1 MKLNYNKLIEI
12 TTKCKVIIGWLFF
25 LTASVSYA
33 QYSNL
38 KFENLDTSKG
48 LSSSTCVDILQ
59 DQEGFLWFGT
69 IDGINKYDGYDFEVY
84 RNILDDPTSLSNNRI
99 TVITEDNLGRLW
111 IGTSN
116 GLNVFDK
123 NTEKFH
129 KIDLYQKRNDGLNFH
144 EEINGLLYQKKKNI
158 LWVATKNGVTKLQLD
173 NTQRNAYDKIKFSHF
188 SNKANDPSSIDSN
201 DVTAAVEDKKGN
213 VWLVTKGNHLHKYI
227 PSTNKFIRFPI
238 DFQGSQYLSHLPKQI
253 LIDKDGEFWIGN
265 DISHLFLFN
274 VEKGTFRNVSPLN
287 KSVPVFHLYQDKKG
301 FIWASTDGN
310 GIFLMDKKKGLLQ
323 HLVHNPFNPFS
334 LSNNQ
339 PSKVLEDKNGI
350 YWIATYNTGLNK
362 LAISKTSFGHYFYKS
377 ESNEGLSAKI
387 AQSVLED
394 SKKRIWIGTDGGGM
408 NLFDENKGTFRHF
421 RSRPGDP
428 NSLSS
433 DKIVNIVEGDNGVLW
448 VCTWDAGLN
457 KFYTE
462 TGKVKSYQY
471 NRNNPYSIGQNTVWC
486 AKKDSKGYLW
496 LGTSTGGLNLFD
508 PVSEKF
514 YQYKNIPGDSK
525 SLISN
530 FVFSLYIDSKNR
542 LFIGTSQGLCVTNLK
557 SINGHIPPKIN
568 FTEVKI
574 KRIQGSRINYL
585 TEDYKGN
592 IWVGT
597 DMGLYEL
604 DAVLRLK
611 KTYSSLNGLPSNL
624 VVGIQEDN
632 NKNLWITTKG
642 GLSYLN
648 PRTGIFK
655 NFNTHDGLQGTEFQ
669 SKSIDKTSDGRI
681 IVGGI
686 NGFNIFNPNEI
697 SLRSNIV
704 TPVINEIRLFNKK
717 VNPGEYVNGRIL
729 LNESVTKVREIKL
742 KYDQGYISFG
752 FVALNYQNPERVK
765 YAYKLAGLDE
775 GFINAGT
782 SRIANY
788 SNLEPGD
795 YIFELLASVDGQWDH
810 AKKSIIYLTV
820 QSPPWKTWWAYCL
833 YVLAFG
839 SLLYFSVNYY
849 TRKVREEKEQE
860 LDQMKLNF
868 FINVSHEFRTP
879 LTLIL
884 NPVDK
889 ILSSFN
895 DPEEVKKSALIIQRS
910 SRRLLHLVNQL
921 LDLRKMDLGKTPL
934 EISRINVVKF
944 SKDVFLLFED
954 LAKAKGIRFIF
965 NSSQKEIFGMF
976 DPDKI
981 EKILSNLLSN
991 AIKFTDKGG
1000 IISLSLSELTQEKNT
1015 TVLWFFKKSRMER
1028 VLDIRVSDTGI
1039 GLKNEEID
1047 KVFQRFFHPDNSKTG
1062 TGIGLNFI
1070 KSLVE
1075 LHKGEILVESEYQV
1089 GTTFIVRL
1097 PADLQGSKKEYGS
1110 SYQTGSYE
1118 IDKNSLT
1125 SAEYEIA
1132 ISNEDEDILPN
1143 EVEKGSRPVVLIV
1156 EDNKELRSHLKNELS
1171 NQFQVKEAANGLIG
1185 LEKVKKYFPDIV
1197 ISDVMMPEMDGF
1209 ELCRQIKNEIETSH
1223 IPVILLTAR
1232 SLEEDR
1238 IEGYDTGADEYLSKP
1253 FNINVLKSRIRN
1265 LLEARKRAK
1274 ERFASIGSM
1283 LPSSEIATNSID
1295 ELFLD
1300 KTTKIVLHNI
1310 SNPDFALE
1318 DIIREIGIGRS
1329 QFYRKISSITGQNP
1343 SNFIRTI
1350 RLKYASELLLTK
1362 QYSIK
1367 ELTHLCGFN
1376 SSAYFTKTFKELFGM
1391 TPTQFAEEKGK
1402 KK

>member
-1 MKLNYNKLIEI
+1 MINAVKNKI
-12 TTKCKVIIGWLFF
+12 IIGWLFF
-25 LTASVSYA
+25 MTTFILQA

-38 KFENLDTSKG
+38 KFENFDTSKG

-59 DQEGFLWFGT
+59 DREGFLWFGT
-69 IDGINKYDGYDFEVY
+69 IDGINRYDGYDFEVY
-84 RNILDDPTSLSNNRI
+84 RNVLDDPTSISNNRI
-99 TVITEDNLGRLW
+99 KVITEDNWGRLW
-111 IGTSN
+111 IGTNN

-129 KIDLYQKRNDGLNFH
+129 KIDLYQKKNDGLSFR
-144 EEINGLLYQKKKNI
+144 EEISGLLYQKNNNT
-158 LWVATKNGVTKLQLD
+158 LWVATKNGVTKLLLD
-173 NTQRNAYDKIKFSHF
+173 STQRGAYKNIYFSYY
-188 SNKANDPSSIDSN
+188 SNNPNDPTSIDSN
-201 DVTAAVEDKKGN
+201 DVTGIVEDKNEN
-213 VWLVTKGNHLHKYI
+213 VWLVTKANHLNKYN
-227 PSTNKFIRFPI
+227 PKTNKFIRFAI
-238 DFQGSQYLSHLPKQI
+238 DFPGSQYLNHIPKQI
-253 LIDKDGEFWIGN
+253 LIDNDGDFWIGN
-265 DISHLFLFN
+265 DISHLFLYN
-274 VEKGTFRNVSPLN
+274 SKKGTFKDVSPLN
-287 KSVPVFHLYQDKKG
+287 KSVPIFHLYQDKKG
-301 FIWASTDGN
+301 VIWVSTDGG
-310 GIFLMDKKKGLLQ
+310 GIFLLDKKKGLLQ

-350 YWIATYNTGLNK
+350 FWIATYNTGLNK

-394 SKKRIWIGTDGGGM
+394 SKNRIWIGTDGGGL
-408 NLFDENKGTFRHF
+408 NLFNEKKGTFRHY
-421 RSRPGDP
+421 RARPGDS

-433 DKIVNIVEGDNGVLW
+433 DKIVNILEGEDDVLW
-448 VCTWDAGLN
+448 VCTWDGGLN
-457 KFYTE
+457 KFYTQ

-471 NRNNPYSIGQNTVWC
+471 SRTNPFSIGQNTVWC
-486 AKKDSKGYLW
+486 AKKDSNGYLW

-514 YQYKNIPGDSK
+514 YQYKNIPGDST

-530 FVFSLYIDSKNR
+530 FVFSLFIDSKKR
-542 LFIGTSQGLCVTNLK
+542 LFIGTSQGLCIADLK
-557 SINGHIPPKIN
+557 SMKVQIPPKIN
-568 FTEVKI
+568 FSEVKI
-574 KRIQGSRINYL
+574 KHIQGSRINYIA
-585 TEDYKGN
+585 EDHKGN

-604 DAVLRLK
+604 DSGLHLK
-611 KTYSSLNGLPSNL
+611 KSYSSLNGLPNNL
-624 VVGIQEDN
+624 VVGIEEDN
-632 NKNLWITTKG
+632 NNNLWITTKG

-648 PRTGIFK
+648 PKTQIFK

-669 SKSIDKTSDGRI
+669 SKSIDKTHDGRI

-686 NGFNIFNPNEI
+686 NGFNIFNPNDI
-697 SLRSNIV
+697 SLKSNIV
-704 TPVINEIRLFNKK
+704 FPVISEIRLFNKK
-717 VNPGEYVNGRIL
+717 VNPGEEINGRIL
-729 LNESVTKVREIKL
+729 LNQSVTKVKNIEL

-765 YAYKLAGLDE
+765 YAFKLIGLDDD
-775 GFINAGT
+775 FINAGT

-788 SNLEPGD
+788 SNLQPGD
-795 YIFELLASVDGQWDH
+795 YIFELMASIDGQWDQ
-810 AKKSIIYLTV
+810 ARKTIIHVTV
-820 QSPPWKTWWAYCL
+820 LSPPWKTWWAYCF
-833 YVLAFG
+833 YILAFT
-839 SLLYFSVNYY
+839 SLLYFLINYY

-895 DPEEVKKSALIIQRS
+895 DPEEVKKSAMVIQRS

-934 EISRINVVKF
+934 EINRLNVVKF

-954 LAKAKGIRFIF
+954 LAKAKGIRFMF
-965 NSSQKEIFGMF
+965 DSSQKEIYGMF

-991 AIKFTDKGG
+991 AIKFTEKGG
-1000 IISLSLSELTQEKNT
+1000 TITLSIAELKQEKINS
-1015 TVLWFFKKSRMER
+1015 VRCFFKKSTMKR

-1039 GLKNEEID
+1039 GLKKEEIN
-1047 KVFQRFFHPDNSKTG
+1047 KVFERFFHPDSSKTG

-1075 LHKGEILVESEYQV
+1075 LHQGEILVESEYQV

-1097 PADLQGSKKEYGS
+1097 PADLSVCKKKSVNTYEIDG
-1110 SYQTGSYE
+1110 YE
-1118 IDKNSLT
+1118 IDKNSIT

-1132 ISNEDEDILPN
+1132 ISNEDEEIVTVDF
-1143 EVEKGSRPVVLIV
+1143 EKGNRPVILIV

-1171 NQFQVKEAANGLIG
+1171 NQFQVKEAANGLLG
-1185 LEKVKKYFPDIV
+1185 LEKVKKYLPALI

-1253 FNINVLKSRIRN
+1253 FNINVLKARIRN

-1274 ERFASIGSM
+1274 ERFASIGNI
-1283 LPSSEIATNSID
+1283 LPSSEITTNSID

-1310 SNPDFALE
+1310 SDPDFALE
-1318 DIIREIGIGRS
+1318 DIIRELGIGRS
-1329 QFYRKISSITGQNP
+1329 QFYRKISSITGHNP

-1350 RLKYASELLLTK
+1350 RLKYASELLLSN
-1362 QYSIK
+1362 QYSVK

-1391 TPTQFAEEKGK
+1391 TPTQFAEEKSTNR
-1402 KK
+1402 

>member
-1 MKLNYNKLIEI
+1 MKSK
-12 TTKCKVIIGWLFF
+12 IIIACLFF
-25 LTASVSYA
+25 FAASISYA

-69 IDGINKYDGYDFEVY
+69 IDGLNKYDGYDFEIY
-84 RNILDDPTSLSNNRI
+84 RNILDNSTSLSNNRI
-99 TVITEDNLGRLW
+99 TVMAEDKLGRLW

-123 NTEKFH
+123 NIEKFH
-129 KIDLYQKRNDGLNFH
+129 KIDLYKRKNGAINFR
-144 EEINGLLYQKKKNI
+144 EEINGLLYLKSNNT
-158 LWVATKNGVTKLQLD
+158 LWVSTKNGIIKLFLNSIGND
-173 NTQRNAYDKIKFSHF
+173 DYENIKFNHYN
-188 SNKANDPSSIDSN
+188 NKPNNPSSIDNN
-201 DVTAAVEDKKGN
+201 DVTNVVADKKGN
-213 VWLVTKGNHLHKYI
+213 VWLVTKGNNLHKYNNG
-227 PSTNKFIRFPI
+227 TDNFTRYPI
-238 DFQGSQYLSHLPKQI
+238 DFNGNQYLNHLPKQI
-253 LIDKDGEFWIGN
+253 LIDKDGDFWIGN
-265 DISHLFLFN
+265 DISHLFLYN
-274 VEKGTFRNVSPLN
+274 NKDKTFKNVSTIN
-287 KSVPVFHLYQDKKG
+287 KSTPIFHLFQDKKG
-301 FIWASTDGN
+301 IIWVSTDGD
-310 GIFLMDKKKGLLQ
+310 GIFLFDKEKGMLQ

-339 PSKVLEDKNGI
+339 PSKVLEDRTGI
-350 YWIATYNTGLNK
+350 FWIATYNTGINK

-377 ESNEGLSAKI
+377 ETLEGLSAKI
-387 AQSVLED
+387 AQSVLQD
-394 SKKRIWIGTDGGGM
+394 SKKRIWIGTDGGGL
-408 NLFDENKGTFRHF
+408 NLFDEKRGSFRHY
-421 RSRPGDP
+421 RARLGDP
-428 NSLSS
+428 SSLSS
-433 DKIVNIVEGDNGVLW
+433 DKIVNIIEGDNDVLW
-448 VCTWDAGLN
+448 VCTWDGGLN

-462 TGKVKSYQY
+462 TGKAKSYQY
-471 NRNNPYSIGQNTVWC
+471 SRTNPFSIGQNTVWC
-486 AKKDSKGYLW
+486 AKKDANGNLW
-496 LGTSTGGLNLFD
+496 LGTSTGGLNFFD
-508 PVSEKF
+508 PASEKF
-514 YQYKNIPGDSK
+514 YRYKNVPGNSK

-530 FVFSLYIDSKNR
+530 FVFSLFIDSKNR
-542 LFIGTSQGLCVTNLK
+542 LFTGTSQGLCVSSLK
-557 SINGHIPPKIN
+557 GVKGQTPPKVT
-568 FTEVKI
+568 FSEVKI
-574 KRIQGSRINYL
+574 KHIQGSRINYI
-585 TEDYKGN
+585 TEDKKNN

-604 DAVLRLK
+604 DEELRLK
-611 KTYSSLNGLPSNL
+611 KNYSTLDGLPNNL
-624 VVGIQEDN
+624 VVGIEEDRN
-632 NKNLWITTKG
+632 GNLWITTKG

-648 PRTGIFK
+648 PKTGIFK
-655 NFNTHDGLQGTEFQ
+655 NFNVHDGLQGIEFQ
-669 SKSIDKTSDGRI
+669 SKSIGKTYDGRI
-681 IVGGI
+681 IAGGI
-686 NGFNIFNPNEI
+686 NGFNIFNPDDI
-697 SLRSNIV
+697 SLKSDIV
-704 TPVINEIRLFNKK
+704 TPVVSEIRLFNKK
-717 VNPGEYVNGRIL
+717 INPGDEVNGRVL
-729 LNESVTKVREIKL
+729 LNESVTKLKEIKL

-765 YAYKLAGLDE
+765 YAYKMTGLDE
-775 GFINAGT
+775 NYINAGT
-782 SRIANY
+782 TRIANY

-795 YIFELLASVDGQWDH
+795 YTFEVMASVDGQWDL
-810 AKKSIIYLTV
+810 AKKTAIYVTV
-820 QSPPWKTWWAYCL
+820 QSPPWKTWWAYSL
-833 YVLAFG
+833 YFIAFG
-839 SLLYFSVNYY
+839 SLLYFWVNYY
-849 TRKVREEKEQE
+849 TRKVKEEKEQE

-895 DPEEVKKSALIIQRS
+895 DPDEVKKSALIIQRS

-934 EISRINVVKF
+934 EINKLNIVKF

-954 LAKAKGIRFIF
+954 LAKAKGVRFLF
-965 NSSQKEIFGMF
+965 ESSQKEIYGMF
-976 DPDKI
+976 DADKI

-1000 IISLSLSELTQEKNT
+1000 AITLKISESNQQRTITILK
-1015 TVLWFFKKSRMER
+1015 FFRKSRIER
-1028 VLDIRVSDTGI
+1028 VVDIKVIDTGI
-1039 GLKNEEID
+1039 GLKKEEI
-1047 KVFQRFFHPDNSKTG
+1047 KEVFQRFFHPDSSKTG

-1075 LHKGEILVESEYQV
+1075 LHEGEILVESEFGV
-1089 GTTFIVRL
+1089 GTTFTVKI
-1097 PADLQGSKKEYGS
+1097 PADLAAGKKEFEN
-1110 SYQTGSYE
+1110 SYQSGRYE
-1118 IDKNSLT
+1118 INKNSLT

-1132 ISNEDEDILPN
+1132 ISNEEDEEGFTVEI
-1143 EVEKGSRPVVLIV
+1143 EKGSRPVVLIV

-1171 NQFQVKEAANGLIG
+1171 VQFQVKEAANGLIG
-1185 LEKVKKYFPDIV
+1185 LEKVKKYFPDII

-1274 ERFASIGSM
+1274 ERFASIGSI

-1300 KTTKIVLHNI
+1300 KTTKIVLANI
-1310 SNPDFALE
+1310 SDPDFALE
-1318 DIIREIGIGRS
+1318 DIIRELGIGRS

-1350 RLKYASELLLTK
+1350 RLKYASELLLSR
-1362 QYSIK
+1362 QYSVK
-1367 ELTHLCGFN
+1367 ELTHMCGFN

-1391 TPTQFAEEKGK
+1391 TPTQYTEEKSGNR
-1402 KK
+1402 

>member
-1 MKLNYNKLIEI
+1 MKSK
-12 TTKCKVIIGWLFF
+12 KIIGWLSF
-25 LTASVSYA
+25 LITCFSHA

-38 KFENLDTSKG
+38 KFENFDTSKG
-48 LSSSTCVDILQ
+48 LSSSTCVDIFQ
-59 DQEGFLWFGT
+59 DHEGFLWFGT
-69 IDGINKYDGYDFEVY
+69 IDGLNKYDGYDFEIY
-84 RNILDDPTSLSNNRI
+84 RNILDDPNSISNNRI
-99 TVITEDNLGRLW
+99 TVITEDSQGRLW

-116 GLNVFDK
+116 GLNVFDR

-129 KIDLYQKRNDGLNFH
+129 KVN
-144 EEINGLLYQKKKNI
+144 LYQKKKEGANFREEI
-158 LWVATKNGVTKLQLD
+158 NALLYHKIDNTLWVATKNGVTKLSLNDTENSSYD
-173 NTQRNAYDKIKFSHF
+173 NLKFTNYSLNSKDSH
-188 SNKANDPSSIDSN
+188 SIDNN
-201 DVTAAVEDKKGN
+201 DVTSVIEDKKGTI
-213 VWLVTKGNHLHKYI
+213 WLATKGNHLHQYNSK
-227 PSTNKFIRFPI
+227 TNNFKRFPI
-238 DFQGSQYLSHLPKQI
+238 DFKGSQYLNHLPKEI
-253 LIDKDGEFWIGN
+253 LIDRDGDFWIGN
-265 DISHLFLFN
+265 DISSLFLFN
-274 VEKGTFRNVSPLN
+274 VKTGNFKNVSPLN
-287 KSVPVFHLYQDKKG
+287 KSVPIFDLYQDKKG
-301 FIWASTDGN
+301 VVWASTDGD
-310 GIFLMDKKKGLLQ
+310 GIFLLDKNKGLLQ
-323 HLVHNPFNPFS
+323 HLEHNPFNPFS

-339 PSKVLEDKNGI
+339 PSQVLEDNNGI

-387 AQSVLED
+387 AQSILQD
-394 SKKRIWIGTDGGGM
+394 SKKRIWIGTDGGGL
-408 NLFDENKGTFRHF
+408 NLFDEKKGTFRHY
-421 RSRPGDP
+421 RAKPGDE

-433 DKIVNIVEGDNGVLW
+433 DKIVNLAQGDNGVLW
-448 VCTWDAGLN
+448 VCTWDGGLN
-457 KFYTE
+457 KFYTDS
-462 TGKVKSYQY
+462 GIAKSYRY
-471 NRNNPYSIGQNTVWC
+471 SRTNPFSIGQNTVWC
-486 AKKDSKGYLW
+486 AVKDSKGYIW
-496 LGTSTGGLNLFD
+496 LGTSTAGLNLFD

-514 YQYKNIPGDSK
+514 YQYKNISGDSK
-525 SLISN
+525 SIISN
-530 FVFSLYIDSKNR
+530 FVFSLFIDSKNR
-542 LFIGTSQGLCVTNLK
+542 LFTGTSQGLCVTNLNNIK
-557 SINGHIPPKIN
+557 GQIPGKIN
-568 FTEVKI
+568 FTEIKI
-574 KRIQGSRINYL
+574 KNIQGTRINYI
-585 TEDYKGN
+585 TEDYNRN

-604 DAVLRLK
+604 DAALNLK
-611 KTYSSLNGLPSNL
+611 NSYSSLNGLPNNL

-648 PRTGIFK
+648 PKTGIFK

-669 SKSIDKTSDGRI
+669 SKSISKTQDGRI

-686 NGFNIFNPNEI
+686 NGFNIFNPNDI
-697 SLRSNIV
+697 SLKSNIV
-704 TPVINEIRLFNKK
+704 KPVITEIRLFNKK
-717 VNPGEYVNGRIL
+717 INAGEIVNGRIL
-729 LNESVTKVREIKL
+729 LDKAVTKTKEIEL
-742 KYDQGYISFG
+742 KYNQGYISFG

-765 YAYKLAGLDE
+765 YAYKLNGLDE
-775 GFINAGT
+775 NFITAGT

-795 YIFELLASVDGQWDH
+795 YTFEVMASVDGQWDQ
-810 AKKSIIYLTV
+810 ARKTSIHLTV
-820 QSPPWKTWWAYCL
+820 ASPPWKTWWAYTL

-884 NPVDK
+884 NPIDK

-895 DPEEVKKSALIIQRS
+895 DAEEVKKSALIIQRS

-954 LAKAKGIRFIF
+954 LAKAKGIRFVF
-965 NSSQKEIFGMF
+965 NASQKEIFGMF
-976 DPDKI
+976 DPDKM

-1000 IISLSLSELTQEKNT
+1000 TINLSLSELTQEKNT
-1015 TVLWFFKKSRMER
+1015 TVLWFFKKSKMER

-1047 KVFQRFFHPDNSKTG
+1047 KIFQRFFHPDNSKTG

-1097 PADLQGSKKEYGS
+1097 PADLEGSKKESGS
-1110 SYQTGSYE
+1110 SYQAGNYE
-1118 IDKNSLT
+1118 IDKNSVT

-1132 ISNEDEDILPN
+1132 ISNEEEDVHPN
-1143 EVEKGSRPVVLIV
+1143 EVEKGGRPVVLIV

-1300 KTTKIVLHNI
+1300 KTTKIVLNNI

-1350 RLKYASELLLTK
+1350 RLKYASELLLSK

-1391 TPTQFAEEKGK
+1391 TPTQFAEEKSEK
-1402 KK
+1402 K

>member
-1 MKLNYNKLIEI
+1 MKLIDNKLRVNAMKRRI
-12 TTKCKVIIGWLFF
+12 IIGWF
-25 LTASVSYA
+25 LLLTNYFSYA

-38 KFENLDTSKG
+38 KFENFDTSKG
-48 LSSSTCVDILQ
+48 LSSSTCVDIFQ
-59 DQEGFLWFGT
+59 DKEGFLWFGT
-69 IDGINKYDGYDFEVY
+69 IDGINKYDGYDFEIY

-99 TVITEDNLGRLW
+99 TVIAEDKLGRLW

-123 NTEKFH
+123 KTEKFH
-129 KIDLYQKRNDGLNFH
+129 KIDLYKKKNKRLNLQ
-144 EEINGLLYQKKKNI
+144 EEINGLLYQKDKNV
-158 LWVATKNGVTKLQLD
+158 LWVATKNGASKLGLD
-173 NTQRNAYDKIKFSHF
+173 NSQDGAYENIKFNHYS
-188 SNKANDPSSIDSN
+188 SNVKTPSSIDNN
-201 DVTAAVEDKKGN
+201 DVTGILEDKKGN
-213 VWLVTKGNHLHKYI
+213 IWLVTKGNHLHKYN
-227 PSTNKFIRFPI
+227 PQADKFIRFLI
-238 DFQGSQYLSHLPKQI
+238 DFKGSQYLNHLPKQI
-253 LIDKDGEFWIGN
+253 LIDKDGDFWIGN

-274 VEKGTFRNVSPLN
+274 VVKGTFKDVSPVN
-287 KSVPVFHLYQDKKG
+287 KSVPIFHLYQDNKG
-301 FIWASTDGN
+301 TVWASTDGD
-310 GIFLMDKKKGLLQ
+310 GIFLLDKNKGMVQ
-323 HLVHNPFNPFS
+323 HLTHNPFNPFS

-339 PSKVLEDKNGI
+339 PSKVLEDNKGI
-350 YWIATYNTGLNK
+350 FWIATYNTGLNK

-387 AQSVLED
+387 AQSVVED
-394 SKKRIWIGTDGGGM
+394 SKKRIWIGTDGGGL
-408 NLFDENKGTFRHF
+408 NLFDEKKGTFRHY
-421 RSRPGDP
+421 RSRGDDP

-433 DKIVNIVEGDNGVLW
+433 DKIVNIIEGENGILW
-448 VCTWDAGLN
+448 VCTWDGGLN

-471 NRNNPYSIGQNTVWC
+471 NKNNSFSIGQNTVWC
-486 AKKDSKGYLW
+486 AKKDLNGYLW
-496 LGTSTGGLNLFD
+496 LGTSTAGLNLFD

-514 YQYKNIPGDSK
+514 YQYKNVPGDTR

-530 FVFSLYIDSKNR
+530 FVFSLFIDSKNR
-542 LFIGTSQGLCVTNLK
+542 LFIGTSQGLCVTSLK
-557 SINGHIPPKIN
+557 NIKGQPPAKIK
-568 FTEVKI
+568 FDEVKI
-574 KRIQGSRINYL
+574 KHIQGSRINYI
-585 TEDYKGN
+585 TEDHKGD

-604 DAVLRLK
+604 DAALRLK
-611 KTYSSLNGLPSNL
+611 KAYSSGNGLPNNL

-632 NKNLWITTKG
+632 NRNLWITTKG

-648 PRTGIFK
+648 PKTGIFK

-669 SKSIDKTSDGRI
+669 SKAIAKISDGRI

-686 NGFNIFNPNEI
+686 NGFNVFNPNDI

-704 TPVINEIRLFNKK
+704 DPVITEIRLFNKK
-717 VNPGEYVNGRIL
+717 VKPGERINGRVL
-729 LNESVTKVREIKL
+729 LGESVTKVKKIDL

-765 YAYKLAGLDE
+765 YAYKLTGLDDN
-775 GFINAGT
+775 FINAGG

-795 YIFELLASVDGQWDH
+795 YTFEVIASIDGQWDQARKAFVH
-810 AKKSIIYLTV
+810 LTV
-820 QSPPWKTWWAYCL
+820 ASPPWKSWWAYCL
-833 YVLAFG
+833 YVLTFG
-839 SLLYFSVNYY
+839 SFLYFSVNYY
-849 TRKVREEKEQE
+849 TKKVREEKEQE

-895 DPEEVKKSALIIQRS
+895 DPEEVKRSALIIQRS

-934 EISRINVVKF
+934 EIDKINIVKF

-965 NSSQKEIFGMF
+965 DSSQKEICGMF

-991 AIKFTDKGG
+991 AIKFTEKGG
-1000 IISLSLSELTQEKNT
+1000 TITLSLSESIQEKT
-1015 TVLWFFKKSRMER
+1015 ISFFWVFTKLKMDR

-1039 GLKNEEID
+1039 GLKKEEIE
-1047 KVFQRFFHPDNSKTG
+1047 KVFQRFFHPDSSKTG

-1075 LHKGEILVESEYQV
+1075 LHQGEILVESQYGV

-1097 PADLQGSKKEYGS
+1097 PADLVSGKKEFTS
-1110 SYQTGSYE
+1110 SYPASSYE
-1118 IDKNSLT
+1118 IDRNSIT

-1132 ISNEDEDILPN
+1132 ISNEDEGTVSAEI
-1143 EVEKGSRPVVLIV
+1143 EKGSRPVVLIV
-1156 EDNKELRSHLKNELS
+1156 EDNRELRSHLKNELS
-1171 NQFQVKEAANGLIG
+1171 NHFQVKEAANGLIG
-1185 LEKVKKYFPDIV
+1185 IEKVKKYFPDII

-1209 ELCRQIKNEIETSH
+1209 ELCRQVKNEIETSH

-1274 ERFASIGSM
+1274 ERFASIGNM

-1310 SNPDFALE
+1310 SDPDFTLE

-1343 SNFIRTI
+1343 SNFIRTV
-1350 RLKYASELLLTK
+1350 RLKYASELLLSK
-1362 QYSIK
+1362 QYSVK

-1391 TPTQFAEEKGK
+1391 TPTQFAEK
-1402 KK
+1402 KSKK

>member
-1 MKLNYNKLIEI
+1 M
-12 TTKCKVIIGWLFF
+12 WFF
-25 LTASVSYA
+25 LLATCILHA

-38 KFENLDTSKG
+38 KFENFDTSKG
-48 LSSSTCVDILQ
+48 LSSSTCVNILQ
-59 DQEGFLWFGT
+59 DHEGFLWFGT
-69 IDGINKYDGYDFEVY
+69 IDGLNKYDGYDFEVY
-84 RNILDDPTSLSNNRI
+84 RNILDDPTSISNNRI

-123 NTEKFH
+123 NSEKFH
-129 KIDLYQKRNDGLNFH
+129 KVDLYQKKSNGLNFR
-144 EEINGLLYQKKKNI
+144 EEISGLLYQKKNNT
-158 LWVATKNGVTKLQLD
+158 LWVATKNGVTKLLLD
-173 NTQRNAYDKIKFSHF
+173 NTQGGAYQNMKFGHYS
-188 SNKANDPSSIDSN
+188 SNPNDATALDSN
-201 DVTAAVEDKKGN
+201 DVTGAIEDKTGN
-213 VWLVTKGNHLHKYI
+213 VWLVTKANHLHRYNPK
-227 PSTNKFIRFPI
+227 TNKFIRFPI
-238 DFQGSQYLSHLPKQI
+238 DFKGSQYLNHLPKQI
-253 LIDKDGEFWIGN
+253 LIDKDGDFWIGN
-265 DISHLFLFN
+265 DISSLFLFN
-274 VEKGTFRNVSPLN
+274 VDKGTFKDVSPLN
-287 KSVPVFHLYQDKKG
+287 KSVPIFDLYQDKKG
-301 FIWASTDGN
+301 VIWASTDGD
-310 GIFLMDKKKGLLQ
+310 GIFLLDKNKGMLQ

-339 PSKVLEDKNGI
+339 PSKVLEDKKGI
-350 YWIATYNTGLNK
+350 YWITTYNTGLNK

-394 SKKRIWIGTDGGGM
+394 RKKRIWIGTDGGGL
-408 NLFDENKGTFRHF
+408 NLFDEKKGTFRHYKA
-421 RSRPGDP
+421 RQGDS

-433 DKIVNIVEGDNGVLW
+433 DKIVNIIEGDNDVLW

-462 TGKVKSYQY
+462 TGRVKSYQY
-471 NRNNPYSIGQNTVWC
+471 DRNNPFSIGQNTVWC
-486 AKKDSKGYLW
+486 AKKDFSGNLW
-496 LGTSTGGLNLFD
+496 LGTSAAGLNLFD

-530 FVFSLYIDSKNR
+530 FVFSLFIDSKDR
-542 LFIGTSQGLCVTNLK
+542 MFIGTSQGLCVTNLK
-557 SINGHIPPKIN
+557 SIKGQFPSKIN

-574 KRIQGSRINYL
+574 KNIQGNRINYI

-604 DAVLRLK
+604 DAVLDLK
-611 KTYSSLNGLPSNL
+611 NSYSSVNGLPNNL
-624 VVGIQEDN
+624 VVGIAEDN
-632 NKNLWITTKG
+632 NHNLWITTKG
-642 GLSYLN
+642 GLSYFN
-648 PRTGIFK
+648 PKTAIFK

-669 SKSIDKTSDGRI
+669 SKSIDKTLDGRI

-686 NGFNIFNPNEI
+686 NGFNIFNPNDI
-697 SLRSNIV
+697 SLRSNVVNPVV
-704 TPVINEIRLFNKK
+704 TEIRLFNKK
-717 VNPGEYVNGRIL
+717 VNPGERFNGRVL
-729 LNESVTKVREIKL
+729 LKEAVTRIKEIEL
-742 KYDQGYISFG
+742 RHDQGYISFG

-765 YAYKLAGLDE
+765 YAYKLSGLDE
-775 GFINAGT
+775 DFINAGT

-795 YIFELLASVDGQWDH
+795 YTFEVMASIDGQWNQ
-810 AKKSIIYLTV
+810 ARKAVVRLTV
-820 QSPPWKTWWAYCL
+820 ESPPWKTWWAYCL
-833 YVLAFG
+833 YILVFG

-934 EISRINVVKF
+934 EIKRINVVKF
-944 SKDVFLLFED
+944 SKDVFLIFED
-954 LAKAKGIRFIF
+954 LAKAKGIRFVF
-965 NSSQKEIFGMF
+965 DSSQKELYGMF

-991 AIKFTDKGG
+991 AIKFTDNGG
-1000 IISLSLSELTQEKNT
+1000 TITLSISELNQEKINS
-1015 TVLWFFKKSRMER
+1015 VFWFFKRSRMHR
-1028 VLDIRVSDTGI
+1028 VLDIRVIDTGI
-1039 GLKNEEID
+1039 GLKKEEMD
-1047 KVFQRFFHPDNSKTG
+1047 KVFERFFHPDSSKTG

-1075 LHKGEILVESEYQV
+1075 LHKGEILVQSEYQV
-1089 GTTFIVRL
+1089 GTTFTVRL
-1097 PADLQGSKKEYGS
+1097 PADLKSSKRESVGSHL
-1110 SYQTGSYE
+1110 TGSYE
-1118 IDKNSLT
+1118 IDRNSLT

-1132 ISNEDEDILPN
+1132 ISNEDED
-1143 EVEKGSRPVVLIV
+1143 VGSQDFEKGSRPVVLIV

-1185 LEKVKKYFPDIV
+1185 LEKVKKYFPDII

-1209 ELCRQIKNEIETSH
+1209 ELCRQVKNEIETSH

-1253 FNINVLKSRIRN
+1253 FNINVLKSRIWN

-1274 ERFASIGSM
+1274 ERFASIGNI

-1300 KTTKIVLHNI
+1300 KTTKIVLGNI
-1310 SNPDFALE
+1310 SDPDFALE
-1318 DIIREIGIGRS
+1318 DIIRELGIGRS

-1350 RLKYASELLLTK
+1350 RLKYASELLLSK
-1362 QYSIK
+1362 QYSVK

-1376 SSAYFTKTFKELFGM
+1376 SSAYFTKTFKELFGL
-1391 TPTQFAEEKGK
+1391 TPTQFVEEKLGK
-1402 KK
+1402 K

>member
-1 MKLNYNKLIEI
+1 MKTRLIA
-12 TTKCKVIIGWLFF
+12 CCLFF
-25 LTASVSYA
+25 LASCFSYG

-38 KFENLDTSKG
+38 KFENFDTSKG

-59 DQEGFLWFGT
+59 DKEGFLWFGT
-69 IDGINKYDGYDFEVY
+69 IDGLNRYDGYDFEIY
-84 RNILDDPTSLSNNRI
+84 RNILDDPTSISNNRI
-99 TVITEDNLGRLW
+99 TVIAEDSFGRLW

-129 KIDLYQKRNDGLNFH
+129 KIDLYQKKNGRQNFR
-144 EEINGLLYQKKKNI
+144 EEINGLLFQKKNNV
-158 LWVATKNGVTKLQLD
+158 LWVATKNGVTALKLNQT
-173 NTQRNAYDKIKFSHF
+173 NNGAYDKIKFSHYS
-188 SNKANDPSSIDSN
+188 SNSNDAGSLDNN
-201 DVTAAVEDKKGN
+201 DVTGLVEDNQGN
-213 VWLVTKGNHLHKYI
+213 MWLVTKANHLHKFNA
-227 PSTNKFIRFPI
+227 SSNGFKKFSI
-238 DFQGSQYLSHLPKQI
+238 DFKGSRYLNHLPKQI
-253 LIDKDGEFWIGN
+253 MVDSDGDFWIGN

-274 VEKGTFRNVSPLN
+274 VKKSEFRDVSPLL
-287 KSVPVFHLYQDKKG
+287 KSAPIFHLFQDNKG
-301 FIWASTDGN
+301 IVWASTDGD
-310 GIFLMDKKKGLLQ
+310 GIFLLDKNKGLIQ

-339 PSKVLEDKNGI
+339 PSKILEDKNGI
-350 YWIATYNTGLNK
+350 YWIATYNTGINK

-394 SKKRIWIGTDGGGM
+394 KKRRIWIGTDGGGL
-408 NLFDENKGTFRHF
+408 NLFDEKRGVFRHYRA
-421 RSRPGDP
+421 RSGDL

-433 DKIVNIVEGDNGVLW
+433 DKIVNITEGDDDVLW
-448 VCTWDAGLN
+448 ICTWDGGLN
-457 KFYTE
+457 KFYTD
-462 TGKVKSYQY
+462 TGISKSYQY
-471 NRNNPYSIGQNTVWC
+471 SRTNPYSIGQNTVWC
-486 AKKDSKGYLW
+486 AKKDSRGYLW

-508 PVSEKF
+508 PISEKF
-514 YQYKNIPGDSK
+514 YQYKNTPGDSK

-530 FVFSLYIDSKNR
+530 FVFSLFIDSKNR
-542 LFIGTSQGLCVTNLK
+542 LFIGTSQGLCVTDLNHVK
-557 SINGHIPPKIN
+557 GMIPPKIN
-568 FTEVKI
+568 FSEVKI
-574 KRIQGSRINYL
+574 KHIQGSRINYI
-585 TEDYKGN
+585 TEDFKGD

-597 DMGLYEL
+597 DMGLFWL
-604 DAVLRLK
+604 DGILNLK
-611 KTYSSLNGLPSNL
+611 KAYSSLNGLPNNL

-642 GLSYLN
+642 GLTYLN
-648 PRTGIFK
+648 PRTGTFK

-669 SKSIDKTSDGRI
+669 SKAITKTHDGRI

-686 NGFNIFNPNEI
+686 NGFNIFNPDDI
-697 SLRSNIV
+697 SLKSNIV
-704 TPVINEIRLFNKK
+704 SPVINEIRLFNKK
-717 VNPGEYVNGRIL
+717 VNPGEKVNGKVIL
-729 LNESVTKVREIKL
+729 DRSVTKVKNIRL

-765 YAYKLAGLDE
+765 YAYKLAGLDDNY
-775 GFINAGT
+775 INAGT

-788 SNLEPGD
+788 ANLEPGD
-795 YIFELLASVDGQWDH
+795 YIFEVMAAIDGQWDQ
-810 AKKSIIYLTV
+810 ARKSVIYLTV

-833 YVLAFG
+833 YMIVFG
-839 SLLYFSVNYY
+839 SILYFSVLYY

-895 DPEEVKKSALIIQRS
+895 DAEEVKKSALIIQRS

-934 EISRINVVKF
+934 EINRLNAVKF

-954 LAKAKGIRFIF
+954 LAKVKGIKFVF
-965 NSSQKEIFGMF
+965 ESSQKEIYGMF

-991 AIKFTDKGG
+991 AIKFTEKGG
-1000 IISLSLSELTQEKNT
+1000 TVTLSLSELSIKKSRS
-1015 TVLWFFKKSRMER
+1015 VLWFIKKSFVER
-1028 VLDIRVSDTGI
+1028 VLDIKVSDTGI
-1039 GLKNEEID
+1039 GLKKDEVN
-1047 KVFQRFFHPDNSKTG
+1047 KVFERFFHPDSSKTG

-1075 LHKGEILVESEYQV
+1075 LHKGEIFVESEYQK
-1089 GTTFIVRL
+1089 GTTFRVRL
-1097 PADLQGSKKEYGS
+1097 PSDLAGGKKGADRYYEDI
-1110 SYQTGSYE
+1110 YQ
-1118 IDKNSLT
+1118 IDKNSVT

-1132 ISNEDEDILPN
+1132 ISNEEEDIS
-1143 EVEKGSRPVVLIV
+1143 VQDFEKGNRPVVLIV

-1171 NQFQVKEAANGLIG
+1171 SHFQVKEASNGLMG

-1209 ELCRQIKNEIETSH
+1209 ELCRQLKNEIETSH

-1274 ERFASIGSM
+1274 ERFASIGSI
-1283 LPSSEIATNSID
+1283 LPSSEIVTNSID
-1295 ELFLD
+1295 EMFLD
-1300 KTTKIVLHNI
+1300 KTTKIVLDNI
-1310 SNPDFALE
+1310 SDPDFALE
-1318 DIIREIGIGRS
+1318 DIIRVLGIGRS

-1350 RLKYASELLLTK
+1350 RLKYASELLLSK

-1367 ELTHLCGFN
+1367 ELTHMCGFN

-1391 TPTQFAEEKGK
+1391 TPTQFAEEKAASK
-1402 KK
+1402 